1 MDRFRELVALSMFIA
16 GSCLTGCRT
25 TRPEVP
31 PPPKFTADGRK
42 QPLSPVG
49 FGSSPKAGYMTDAS
63 SQIAPGI
70 KAPGQEQTSI
80 ASRDSQGQGNAPKD
94 SILNIPDREMP
105 AQLPVASASNNGKS
119 KGLSLGGLMKGLG
132 NGSSSNR
139 DPAVQRAGATSSEP
153 PSEPLEPPVTLP
165 PPPLVPPPSA
175 AIPPP
180 LPTDGRAIS
189 DQAPAAL
196 PSQNVVPPLTPEPLP

>member
-1 MDRFRELVALSMFIA
+1 MDGFRKLVGLSMFIA
-16 GSCLTGCRT
+16 GCCFSGCRT

-31 PPPKFTADGRK
+31 PPPEFTADGRK
-42 QPLSPVG
+42 QPINRVG

-80 ASRDSQGQGNAPKD
+80 ASRDALELGELPKD
-94 SILNIPDREMP
+94 SILNIPDREKP
-105 AQLPVASASNNGKS
+105 AQLPVASSSNNNNS
-119 KGLSLGGLMKGLG
+119 KRLSIGGLMKGLG
-132 NGSSSNR
+132 NGSSANR
-139 DPAVQRAGATSSEP
+139 DPAVQRAGATSSDP

-175 AIPPP
+175 AIPPA
-180 LPTDGRAIS
+180 LPTDGRALS
-189 DQAPAAL
+189 DHAPAAL
-196 PSQNVVPPLTPEPLP
+196 PSQNVVPPLSPEPLP